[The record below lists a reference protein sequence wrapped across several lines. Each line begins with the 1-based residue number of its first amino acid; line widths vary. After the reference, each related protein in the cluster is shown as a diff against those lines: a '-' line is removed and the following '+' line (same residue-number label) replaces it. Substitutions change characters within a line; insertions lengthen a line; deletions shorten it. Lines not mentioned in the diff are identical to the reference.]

1 MAVLADEDRR
11 RTWAHLMRSWA
22 AVLGTPIPVVKAD
35 LRAAVDATDAWI
47 EANQAAFN
55 TALPQPFR
63 GAATTPQKTLLFC
76 YVAMRRAGI
85 LRTEE
90 DG

>member
-11 RTWAHLMRSWA
+11 RVWAQLMRSWA
-22 AVLGTPIPVVKAD
+22 SILGTPIPVIKAD
-35 LRAAVDATDAWI
+35 LRAAIDATDSWI
-47 EANQAAFN
+47 DSNQAAFN

-63 GAATTPQKTLLFC
+63 GAASTTQKTLLFC

-85 LRTEE
+85 LHAEE

>member
-11 RTWAHLMRSWA
+11 RVWGHLMRTG
-22 AVLGTPIPVVKAD
+22 LGSTALVKAD
-35 LRAAVDATDAWI
+35 IRAAVDATDTWI

-63 GAATTPQKTLLFC
+63 SSATLTQKTLLFC
-76 YVAMRRAGI
+76 FVAMRRAGV
-85 LRTEE
+85 LHTAE
-90 DG
+90 DS